1 MLNTLNLR
9 GPIFENVGK
18 YLLRRTHKNNFIFR
32 INSFDSFEE
41 IIKKY
46 RLNLERFHNLE
57 TFLKINKCRTDLVE
71 FVFDNKLPS
80 ENIAKNVSNQRIVE
94 KIIFYDVKSRRQN
107 TQRKY
112 FEECISN
119 HEFITL
125 MKDEFGCNTKIVSI
139 ILFENWRFSFNEF
152 NYNDVLLRVYN
163 SQEKRT
169 LFFSKKT

>member
-9 GPIFENVGK
+9 GPIFETVAKN
-18 YLLRRTHKNNFIFR
+18 LLRRSHKNNFIFR

-41 IIKKY
+41 ITKKY
-46 RLNLERFHNLE
+46 HLNLQRFSDLE
-57 TFLKINKCRTDLVE
+57 NFLKTHKCRTDLVE
-71 FVFDNKLPS
+71 FVLDKSLLKSTTN
-80 ENIAKNVSNQRIVE
+80 NRIVE
-94 KIIFYDVKSRRQN
+94 KVIFYDVKSRRQN

-119 HEFITL
+119 HEFIIL
-125 MKDEFGCNTKIVSI
+125 MKDKFECDTKIVSI

-163 SQEKRT
+163 SQEKKT
-169 LFFSKKT
+169 LFFSKKPIK